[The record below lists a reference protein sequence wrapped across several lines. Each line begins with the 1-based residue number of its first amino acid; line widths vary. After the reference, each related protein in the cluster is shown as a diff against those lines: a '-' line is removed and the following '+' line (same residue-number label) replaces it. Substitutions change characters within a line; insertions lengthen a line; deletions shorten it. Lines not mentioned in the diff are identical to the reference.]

1 VIWICGAGLPA
12 WRRFVSRSVFS
23 CRLSRI
29 FLNILMQNS
38 MDDDY
43 IMERFGLDC
52 YLNNDNVYCLKDKGK
67 DKDLFQTS
75 SRHSWFLPSWR
86 DV

>member
-1 VIWICGAGLPA
+1 MAFFWICGCG
-12 WRRFVSRSVFS
+12 RFAFLAPV
-23 CRLSRI
+23 CLKKCI
-29 FLNILMQNS
+29 FLSIEYNAFECTNAE
-38 MDDDY
+38 Y

-52 YLNNDNVYCLKDKGK
+52 YLNNDNFYCLKDKGK
-67 DKDLFQTS
+67 NKDLFQTS